1 MQRTCVSTELD
12 TNGNAEGAKLFR
24 LQKLVQMHHH
34 IFHFGIVHRTLGS
47 AAPRFFR
54 AGVIR
59 KHADDIQFF
68 QIGKFEHL
76 RVFNPPAKYQVQ
88 FCVTQMRAPF
98 AFSVFPFVSSP
109 SAGLQPLRT
118 GLAFGQVEMPRGRTR
133 TMGVFTEFET
143 NWDGGSVFL
152 TGCFGRRL
160 PGGL

>member
-1 MQRTCVSTELD
+1 MGVSIRTEIPR
-12 TNGNAEGAKLFR
+12 AKLFR

-34 IFHFGIVHRTLGS
+34 IFHFGIIHRSLGS
-47 AAPRFFR
+47 ASPSFFR

-59 KHADDIQFF
+59 KHTDDIQFF

-76 RVFNPPAKYQVQ
+76 RVFDPPTKYQMQ

-98 AFSVFPFVSSP
+98 AFSVFPFASSP

-118 GLAFGQVEMPRGRTR
+118 GLAFGQVEMPPGRAR
-133 TMGVFTEFET
+133 PMGVSIELDT
-143 NWDGGSVFL
+143 NGDGGSVFL
-152 TGCFGRRL
+152 TGRFGRRL